1 MQIRFEI
8 DHLDHTGA
16 LIETFRPLRL
26 RWSYRLGNLGIG
38 DISYQLALSDPLVTR
53 DGFAAYATDWQLNMI
68 VDEADSFPLHA
79 GIHTGATLRN
89 DMGVVDV
96 AGLDWLHWLEQP
108 YAGFNYVTP
117 PTPTVVR
124 DKTWSAA
131 AGATQEDVVDN
142 LIASLTDPAYDANGV
157 WLVPDYSGASFAQTM
172 DSRLAYAD
180 SASVLQLVRNV
191 SHLYDPRGFDFWV
204 DWDKTVRFVG
214 PRAINPAAV
223 SPAYTLTGSGQIV
236 GIPGQGFQW
245 NNPGPRATQT
255 VGAGAGANNMRGIS
269 SSTYAPSVTQY
280 RRWARIANLSG
291 DPGGADLSSTDLIVS
306 QAASQGYLDRFPQK
320 ELRIVVKPDAV
331 DPADPAAFFFNQVGQ
346 ALDITYDFPPYHLVD
361 AFFFVTGQSF
371 QADSAG
377 NWLCDVTHDQIYT

>member
-1 MQIRFEI
+1 VQIRFEI

-96 AGLDWLHWLEQP
+96 AGLDWMHWLEQP
-108 YAGFNYVTP
+108 YPFDYANP
-117 PTPTVVR
+117 PSFSTTA
-124 DKTWSAA
+124 DLKFSAA
-131 AGATQEDVVDN
+131 NGATQEDVVDT
-142 LIASLTDPAYDANGV
+142 LLSSLTSASYDVNAVG
-157 WLVPDYSGASFAQTM
+157 LIPDYSGASFAQTM
-172 DSRLAYAD
+172 DKILPYTD
-180 SASVLQLVRNV
+180 SATVLQHIRNV

-223 SPAYTLTGSGQIV
+223 TPAYTLTGSGQIV

-255 VGAGAGANNMRGIS
+255 VGAGAGGNRRGIS
-269 SSTYAPSVTQY
+269 SSTFPASVTQY

-291 DPGGADLSSTDLIVS
+291 DPGGADLSSTNLIVS
-306 QAASQGYLDRFPQK
+306 QTASQGYLDRFPQK

-331 DPADPAAFFFNQVGQ
+331 DPADPSAFFFSQVGQ
-346 ALDITYDFPPYHLVD
+346 ALDITYDFPPYHLID